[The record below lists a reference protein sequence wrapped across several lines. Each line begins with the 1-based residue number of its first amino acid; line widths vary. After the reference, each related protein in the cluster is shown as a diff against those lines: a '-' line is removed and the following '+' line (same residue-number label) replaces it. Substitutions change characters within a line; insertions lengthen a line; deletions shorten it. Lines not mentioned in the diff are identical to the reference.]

1 MADKLIPGISY
12 STRISILQ
20 QTDAEEDKTSQSVS
34 SEQQTVLQHVM
45 GSNEARNQI
54 VRNVSSK

>member
-20 QTDAEEDKTSQSVS
+20 QSDVEGESTTGSST

-45 GSNEARNQI
+45 GSNEARNQV
-54 VRNVSSK
+54 VRKVNSK